1 MQYELQTSA
10 LERIKIKTFG
20 MGNQGINAVNHMQA
34 STVKC
39 VDFFVYSPQK
49 NSYDLDSDLL
59 FLVADISD
67 RGIMK
72 NFLRFAKHAK
82 ESNILTVAI
91 IITDFS
97 IDNQTELEQ
106 YTDSLIVI
114 SDKKDKQ
121 VNELTLDIVRGISDL
136 ITQQSLI
143 GFDYADMETIIKDGG
158 LGIVGTGTSSGKH
171 RAIEAVENA
180 IFFLKCRSL
189 QSVERI
195 LVNISAAEIELFEID
210 EIGNII
216 DNLVSAET
224 IKKIGITV
232 NESLGNTI
240 KVTLIATRINLL
252 SSPD

>member
-10 LERIKIKTFG
+10 QELIKIKTFG
-20 MGNQGINAVNHMQA
+20 MGERGINAVNHMQA

-39 VDFFVYSPQK
+39 VDFFVYTPKK
-49 NSYDLDSDLL
+49 NSYNLESDLL
-59 FLVADISD
+59 FLVADINDSL
-67 RGIMK
+67 IMK
-72 NFLRFAKHAK
+72 NFLSFAKHAK
-82 ESNILTVAI
+82 ELNILTVAI

-180 IFFLKCRSL
+180 ISSLKYRSL
-189 QSVERI
+189 LSVKRI
-195 LVNISAAEIELFEID
+195 LVNISAADIELFEID
-210 EIGNII
+210 EIGNSIQ
-216 DNLVSAET
+216 NFVSAET
-224 IKKIGITV
+224 IEKIGITV
-232 NESLGNTI
+232 NESLGDTI
-240 KVTLIATRINLL
+240 KVTILATRINLL